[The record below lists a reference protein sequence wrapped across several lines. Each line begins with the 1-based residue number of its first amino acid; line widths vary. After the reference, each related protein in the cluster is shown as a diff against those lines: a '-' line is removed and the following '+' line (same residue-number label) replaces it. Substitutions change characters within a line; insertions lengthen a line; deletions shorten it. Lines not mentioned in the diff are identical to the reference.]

1 MALNSLKA
9 LSPAVECLPWVL
21 DGVFKCI
28 ITTSTNVF
36 SLHIGSEPE
45 SANVGCMS
53 EWSINGSFWWAH
65 NLCTDLLE
73 VNCVMLNVSTERV
86 LSIILS
92 TESVSD
98 NNFFLWVVLKLEL
111 NRRNINKKTAHDYRD
126 YNCIFW
132 LTFSQSLTPLMS
144 GVETSKSSLALCSP
158 FWGLV
163 SRLRATEDG

>member
-21 DGVFKCI
+21 DGVLKCI
-28 ITTSTNVF
+28 VTTSTKVF

-45 SANVGCMS
+45 SAYVGCMS

-73 VNCVMLNVSTERV
+73 VNCVVFNVSTERV

-92 TESVSD
+92 IESVSD
-98 NNFFLWVVLKLEL
+98 NNLFLWVVLKLEL
-111 NRRNINKKTAHDYRD
+111 NRRNINKKSARNYRD

-132 LTFSQSLTPLMS
+132 LLTYIFPEFDTAHVWCGNIEVKL
-144 GVETSKSSLALCSP
+144 
-158 FWGLV
+158 GLV
-163 SRLRATEDG
+163 FSFLRLGLDV